1 LFTLKADIFNIH
13 RNVDHTVVRI
23 AADRIVAGHMVTAG
37 TVAGIVNAV
46 DKLVAAD
53 TVAVEIAAAG
63 CTVTAVLAVENKGLI
78 VEQLKQHEAE

>member
-1 LFTLKADIFNIH
+1 
-13 RNVDHTVVRI
+13 
-23 AADRIVAGHMVTAG
+23 MVTAG

-53 TVAVEIAAAG
+53 TVAVETAAAD
-63 CTVTAVLAVENKGLI
+63 CMVTAVPAVENKGLI